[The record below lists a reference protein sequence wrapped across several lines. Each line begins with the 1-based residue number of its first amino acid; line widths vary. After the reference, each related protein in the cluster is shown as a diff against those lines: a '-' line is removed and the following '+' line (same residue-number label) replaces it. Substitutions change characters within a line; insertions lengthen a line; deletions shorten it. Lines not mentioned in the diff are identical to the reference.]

1 MDQPSQLPLTL
12 ELCVCTCACI
22 FVGGL
27 CALRLLRAP
36 AGGILTE
43 RFLPRDLR
51 MDSKEMDIARREWE
65 RIAFMQV

>member
-1 MDQPSQLPLTL
+1 
-12 ELCVCTCACI
+12 
-22 FVGGL
+22 VGGL

-36 AGGILTE
+36 AGGIPTE